1 MINTRD
7 ICMIAAG
14 AVLGGGVVAAAGYF
28 GVIRKFIPLR
38 DLERELDDIRRQYQE
53 YKHKLE
59 DLHHERET
67 TEDVEPSEDI
77 SHGRPESENVPVDD
91 APVDKPSDV
100 DISDEFEEE
109 EDEEEE
115 EEEGWDPWMSGQYDP
130 LTFKDGRY
138 WLDDDNPRW
147 DGPLNDEEME
157 LYRSVLGDEP
167 ELVMS
172 VVTDIRENRYIASM
186 DEDEPMFQIT
196 ADEHCFKPDFFETRE
211 LDYYEE
217 DDILALGREVIP
229 QIERYINP
237 ICLNH
242 FGENSGSGDPNVVWC
257 RNDKHEIDYEITR
270 HEDSYQHAIL
280 GIKPGPNTRP
290 PRRFRPDQ
298 AVEAEEANAKRSKRA
313 SH

>member
-14 AVLGGGVVAAAGYF
+14 AVLGGGIVAAAGYF
-28 GVIRKFIPLR
+28 GVIRQYIPLR
-38 DLERELDDIRRQYQE
+38 DLERELDDVRRQYME

-59 DLHHERET
+59 DLHHEPEA

-77 SHGRPESENVPVDD
+77 SHERPASENVPVDD
-91 APVDKPSDV
+91 APVDELSDV
-100 DISDEFEEE
+100 DISDDE
-109 EDEEEE
+109 EDED
-115 EEEGWDPWMSGQYDP
+115 EEEGWDPFMSGHYDP

-138 WLDDDNPRW
+138 YLDDDNPRW

-172 VVTDIRENRYIASM
+172 VLTDIRENRYIASM

-196 ADEHCFKPDFFETRE
+196 ADEHFSKPEFFETRE
-211 LDYYEE
+211 LDYYED

-242 FGENSGSGDPNVVWC
+242 FGEHSGSGDPNVVWC

-270 HEDSYQHAIL
+270 HADSYQHAVL
-280 GIKPGPNTRP
+280 GIQPGPNTQP

-298 AVEAEEANAKRSKRA
+298 VVDAEEAYAKRSKRA

>member
-14 AVLGGGVVAAAGYF
+14 AVLGGGIVAAAGYF
-28 GVIRKFIPLR
+28 GVIKQYIPLR
-38 DLERELDDIRRQYQE
+38 DLERELDDVRRQYME

-59 DLHHERET
+59 DLHHEREA
-67 TEDVEPSEDI
+67 TEDVEPGEDI
-77 SHGRPESENVPVDD
+77 SHGRPASENVPVDD
-91 APVDKPSDV
+91 APVDEPSDV
-100 DISDEFEEE
+100 DISDDE
-109 EDEEEE
+109 EDEEEA
-115 EEEGWDPWMSGQYDP
+115 EGWDPFMSGHYDP

-138 WLDDDNPRW
+138 YLDDDNPRW

-172 VVTDIRENRYIASM
+172 VLTDIRENRYLASM

-196 ADEHCFKPDFFETRE
+196 ADEHLFKPEFFETRE
-211 LDYYEE
+211 LDYYED

-242 FGENSGSGDPNVVWC
+242 FGEHSGSGDPNVVWC

-270 HEDSYQHAIL
+270 HADSYQHAVL

-298 AVEAEEANAKRSKRA
+298 VVDAEEADAKRSKRA

>member
-14 AVLGGGVVAAAGYF
+14 AVLGGGIVAAAGYF
-28 GVIRKFIPLR
+28 GVIKQYIPLR
-38 DLERELDDIRRQYQE
+38 DLERELDDVRRQYME

-59 DLHHERET
+59 DLHHEREA

-77 SHGRPESENVPVDD
+77 SHGRPASENVPVDD
-91 APVDKPSDV
+91 APVGEPSDV
-100 DISDEFEEE
+100 DISDDE
-109 EDEEEE
+109 EDED
-115 EEEGWDPWMSGQYDP
+115 EEEGWDPFMSGRYDP
-130 LTFKDGRY
+130 LPFKDGRY
-138 WLDDDNPRW
+138 HLDDDNPRW

-172 VVTDIRENRYIASM
+172 VLTDIRENRYIASM

-196 ADEHCFKPDFFETRE
+196 ADEHFSKPEFFETRE
-211 LDYYEE
+211 LDYYED

-242 FGENSGSGDPNVVWC
+242 FGEHSGSGDPNVVWC

-270 HEDSYQHAIL
+270 HEDSYQHAVL

-298 AVEAEEANAKRSKRA
+298 VVDAEEADAKRSKRA

>member
-14 AVLGGGVVAAAGYF
+14 AVLGGGVVAAAAYF
-28 GVIRKFIPLR
+28 GVIKQYIPLR
-38 DLERELDDIRRQYQE
+38 DLERELDDVRAQYME

-59 DLHHERET
+59 DLHHEREA

-77 SHGRPESENVPVDD
+77 SHGRPASESVPVDD
-91 APVDKPSDV
+91 APVDELSDV
-100 DISDEFEEE
+100 DISDDEEE
-109 EDEEEE
+109 EDEEE
-115 EEEGWDPWMSGQYDP
+115 GWDPFMSGHYDP

-138 WLDDDNPRW
+138 YLDDDNPRW

-172 VVTDIRENRYIASM
+172 VLTDIRENRYIASM

-196 ADEHCFKPDFFETRE
+196 AEEHLFKPEFFETRE
-211 LDYYEE
+211 LDYYED

-242 FGENSGSGDPNVVWC
+242 FGEHSGSGDPNVVWC

-270 HEDSYQHAIL
+270 HEDSYQHAVL
-280 GIKPGPNTRP
+280 GIKPGPNTQP

-298 AVEAEEANAKRSKRA
+298 VVDAEEEYAKRSKRA

>member
-1 MINTRD
+1 MISTRD

-28 GVIRKFIPLR
+28 GVIRQYIPLR
-38 DLERELDDIRRQYQE
+38 DLERELDDVRAQYME

-59 DLHHERET
+59 DLHHEPEA
-67 TEDVEPSEDI
+67 TEDVEPSEHI

-91 APVDKPSDV
+91 APVDEPSDV
-100 DISDEFEEE
+100 DISDDE
-109 EDEEEE
+109 EDED
-115 EEEGWDPWMSGQYDP
+115 EEEGWDPFMSGHYDP

-138 WLDDDNPRW
+138 YLDDDNPRW

-172 VVTDIRENRYIASM
+172 VLTDIRENRYIASM

-196 ADEHCFKPDFFETRE
+196 ADEHFSKPEFFETRE
-211 LDYYEE
+211 LDYYED

-242 FGENSGSGDPNVVWC
+242 FGEHSGSGDPNVVWC

-270 HEDSYQHAIL
+270 HADSYQHAVL
-280 GIKPGPNTRP
+280 GIKPGPNTQP

-298 AVEAEEANAKRSKRA
+298 VVDAEEAHAKRSKRA

>member
-1 MINTRD
+1 MISTRD

-14 AVLGGGVVAAAGYF
+14 VVLGGGVVAAAGYF
-28 GVIRKFIPLR
+28 GVIKQYIPLR
-38 DLERELDDIRRQYQE
+38 DLERELDDVRRQYME

-59 DLHHERET
+59 DLHHEREA
-67 TEDVEPSEDI
+67 TEAAEPSEDI
-77 SHGRPESENVPVDD
+77 SHGRPASENVPVDD
-91 APVDKPSDV
+91 APVDEPSDV
-100 DISDEFEEE
+100 DISDDE
-109 EDEEEE
+109 EDE
-115 EEEGWDPWMSGQYDP
+115 EEEGWDPFMSGRYDP
-130 LTFKDGRY
+130 LPFKDGRY
-138 WLDDDNPRW
+138 HLDDDNPRW

-172 VVTDIRENRYIASM
+172 VLTDIRENRYIASM

-196 ADEHCFKPDFFETRE
+196 AEEHFYKPEFFETRE
-211 LDYYEE
+211 LDYYED

-242 FGENSGSGDPNVVWC
+242 FGEHSGSGDPNVVWC

-298 AVEAEEANAKRSKRA
+298 VVDAEEADAKRSKRA

>member
-14 AVLGGGVVAAAGYF
+14 AVLGGGIVAAAGYF
-28 GVIRKFIPLR
+28 GVIKQYIPLR
-38 DLERELDDIRRQYQE
+38 DLERELDDVRAQYME

-59 DLHHERET
+59 DLHHEREA
-67 TEDVEPSEDI
+67 TEDVEPREDI
-77 SHGRPESENVPVDD
+77 SHERPASENVPVDD
-91 APVDKPSDV
+91 APVDEPSDV
-100 DISDEFEEE
+100 DISDDE
-109 EDEEEE
+109 EDED
-115 EEEGWDPWMSGQYDP
+115 EEEGWDPFMSGHYDP

-138 WLDDDNPRW
+138 YLDDDNPRW

-172 VVTDIRENRYIASM
+172 VLTDIRENRYIASM

-196 ADEHCFKPDFFETRE
+196 AEEHLFKPEFFETRE
-211 LDYYEE
+211 LDYYED

-242 FGENSGSGDPNVVWC
+242 FGEHSGSGDPNVVWC

-270 HEDSYQHAIL
+270 HEDSYQHAVL
-280 GIKPGPNTRP
+280 GIKPGPNTQP

-298 AVEAEEANAKRSKRA
+298 VVDAEEAHAKRSKRA

>member
-1 MINTRD
+1 MISTRD

-28 GVIRKFIPLR
+28 GVIKQYIPLR
-38 DLERELDDIRRQYQE
+38 DLERELDDIRRQYLE

-59 DLHHERET
+59 DLHHEQEA
-67 TEDVEPSEDI
+67 TEDVEPSEEI
-77 SHGRPESENVPVDD
+77 SHGRPASENVPVDD
-91 APVDKPSDV
+91 APVDEPSDV
-100 DISDEFEEE
+100 DISDDE
-109 EDEEEE
+109 EDED
-115 EEEGWDPWMSGQYDP
+115 EEEGWDPFMSGRYDP
-130 LTFKDGRY
+130 LPFEDGRY
-138 WLDDDNPRW
+138 YLDDDNPRW

-172 VVTDIRENRYIASM
+172 VLTDIRENRYIASM

-196 ADEHCFKPDFFETRE
+196 ADEHFSKPEFFETRE
-211 LDYYEE
+211 LDYYED

-242 FGENSGSGDPNVVWC
+242 FGEHSGSGDPNVVWC

-280 GIKPGPNTRP
+280 GIKPGPNTQP

-298 AVEAEEANAKRSKRA
+298 VVDAEEADAKRSKRA

>member
-14 AVLGGGVVAAAGYF
+14 VVLGGGVVAAAGYF
-28 GVIRKFIPLR
+28 GVIKQYIPLR
-38 DLERELDDIRRQYQE
+38 DLERELDDVRRQYME

-59 DLHHERET
+59 DLHHEREA
-67 TEDVEPSEDI
+67 TEDAEPSEDI
-77 SHGRPESENVPVDD
+77 SHGRPASENVPVDD
-91 APVDKPSDV
+91 APVDEPSDV
-100 DISDEFEEE
+100 DISDDE
-109 EDEEEE
+109 EDED
-115 EEEGWDPWMSGQYDP
+115 EEEGWDPFMSGRYDP
-130 LTFKDGRY
+130 LPFKDGRY
-138 WLDDDNPRW
+138 YLDDDNPRW

-172 VVTDIRENRYIASM
+172 VLTDIRENRYIASM

-196 ADEHCFKPDFFETRE
+196 ADEHFSKPEFFETRE
-211 LDYYEE
+211 LDYYED

-242 FGENSGSGDPNVVWC
+242 FGEHSGSGDPNVVWC

-298 AVEAEEANAKRSKRA
+298 VVDAEEADAKRSKRA

>member
-14 AVLGGGVVAAAGYF
+14 AVLGGGIVAAAGYF
-28 GVIRKFIPLR
+28 GVIKQYIPLR
-38 DLERELDDIRRQYQE
+38 DLERELDDVRRQYME

-59 DLHHERET
+59 DLHHEREA
-67 TEDVEPSEDI
+67 TEDVDPREDI
-77 SHGRPESENVPVDD
+77 SHGRPASENAPVDD
-91 APVDKPSDV
+91 APVDEPSDV
-100 DISDEFEEE
+100 DISDDEE

-115 EEEGWDPWMSGQYDP
+115 GWDPFMSGQYDP
-130 LTFKDGRY
+130 LPFKDGRY
-138 WLDDDNPRW
+138 YLDDDNPRW

-172 VVTDIRENRYIASM
+172 VLTDIRENRYLASM

-196 ADEHCFKPDFFETRE
+196 ADEHFFKPEFFETRE
-211 LDYYEE
+211 LDYYED

-242 FGENSGSGDPNVVWC
+242 FGEHSGSGDPNVVWC

-270 HEDSYQHAIL
+270 HADSYQHAIL

-298 AVEAEEANAKRSKRA
+298 VVDAEEADAKRSKRA

>member
-7 ICMIAAG
+7 LCMIAAG

-28 GVIRKFIPLR
+28 GVIKQYIPLR
-38 DLERELDDIRRQYQE
+38 DLERELDDVRRQYME

-59 DLHHERET
+59 DLHREPEP

-77 SHGRPESENVPVDD
+77 SHGRPASENVPVDD
-91 APVDKPSDV
+91 APVDEPSDV
-100 DISDEFEEE
+100 DISDDE
-109 EDEEEE
+109 EDED
-115 EEEGWDPWMSGQYDP
+115 EEEGWDPFMSGHYDP

-138 WLDDDNPRW
+138 YLDDDNPRW

-172 VVTDIRENRYIASM
+172 VLTDIRENRYIASM

-196 ADEHCFKPDFFETRE
+196 AEEHLFKPEFFETRE
-211 LDYYEE
+211 LDYYED

-242 FGENSGSGDPNVVWC
+242 FGEHSGSGDPNVVWC

-270 HEDSYQHAIL
+270 HEDSYQHAVL

-298 AVEAEEANAKRSKRA
+298 VVDAEEADAKRSKRA
-313 SH
+313 SR

>member
-14 AVLGGGVVAAAGYF
+14 AVLGGGIVAAAGYF
-28 GVIRKFIPLR
+28 GAIKQYIPLR
-38 DLERELDDIRRQYQE
+38 DLERELDDIRAQYME

-59 DLHHERET
+59 DLHREREA
-67 TEDVEPSEDI
+67 TEDVESSEDI
-77 SHGRPESENVPVDD
+77 SHERPASENVPVDY
-91 APVDKPSDV
+91 APVDEPSDV
-100 DISDEFEEE
+100 DISDDE
-109 EDEEEE
+109 EDEED
-115 EEEGWDPWMSGQYDP
+115 EEEGWDPFMSGHYDP

-138 WLDDDNPRW
+138 YLDDDNPRW

-172 VVTDIRENRYIASM
+172 VLTDIRENRYIASM

-196 ADEHCFKPDFFETRE
+196 AEEHLFKPEFFETRE
-211 LDYYEE
+211 LDYYED

-242 FGENSGSGDPNVVWC
+242 FGEHSGSGDPNVVWC

-270 HEDSYQHAIL
+270 HEDSYQHAVL
-280 GIKPGPNTRP
+280 GIKPGPNTQP

-298 AVEAEEANAKRSKRA
+298 VVDAEEADAKRSKRA
-313 SH
+313 SR

>member
-1 MINTRD
+1 MISTRD

-28 GVIRKFIPLR
+28 GVIKQYIPLR
-38 DLERELDDIRRQYQE
+38 DLERELDDIRRQYLE

-59 DLHHERET
+59 DLHHEQEA
-67 TEDVEPSEDI
+67 TEGVEPSEEI
-77 SHGRPESENVPVDD
+77 SHGRPASENVPVDD
-91 APVDKPSDV
+91 APVDEPSDV
-100 DISDEFEEE
+100 DISDDE
-109 EDEEEE
+109 EDED
-115 EEEGWDPWMSGQYDP
+115 EEEGWDPFMSGRYDP
-130 LTFKDGRY
+130 LPFEDGRY
-138 WLDDDNPRW
+138 YLDDDNPRW

-172 VVTDIRENRYIASM
+172 VLTDIRENRYIASM

-196 ADEHCFKPDFFETRE
+196 ADEHFSKPEFFETRE
-211 LDYYEE
+211 LDYYED

-242 FGENSGSGDPNVVWC
+242 FGEHSGSGDPNVVWC

-280 GIKPGPNTRP
+280 GIKPGPNTQP

-298 AVEAEEANAKRSKRA
+298 VVDAEEADAKRSKRA

>member
-1 MINTRD
+1 MISTRD

-28 GVIRKFIPLR
+28 GVIRQYIPLR
-38 DLERELDDIRRQYQE
+38 DLERELDDVRAQYME

-59 DLHHERET
+59 DLHHEPEA
-67 TEDVEPSEDI
+67 TEDVEPSEHI
-77 SHGRPESENVPVDD
+77 SHGRPASESVPVDD
-91 APVDKPSDV
+91 APVDEPSDV
-100 DISDEFEEE
+100 DISDDEE
-109 EDEEEE
+109 EDEEE
-115 EEEGWDPWMSGQYDP
+115 GWDPFMSGHYDP

-138 WLDDDNPRW
+138 YLDDDNPRW

-172 VVTDIRENRYIASM
+172 VLTDIRENRYIASM

-196 ADEHCFKPDFFETRE
+196 ADEHFSKPEFFETRE
-211 LDYYEE
+211 LDYYED

-242 FGENSGSGDPNVVWC
+242 FGEHSGSGDPNVVWC
-257 RNDKHEIDYEITR
+257 RND
-270 HEDSYQHAIL
+270 
-280 GIKPGPNTRP
+280 
-290 PRRFRPDQ
+290 
-298 AVEAEEANAKRSKRA
+298 
-313 SH
+313 

>member
-1 MINTRD
+1 MISTRD

-28 GVIRKFIPLR
+28 GVIKQYIPLR
-38 DLERELDDIRRQYQE
+38 DLERELDDVRRQYME

-67 TEDVEPSEDI
+67 TEDVEPREDI
-77 SHGRPESENVPVDD
+77 SHGRPASENVPVDD
-91 APVDKPSDV
+91 APVDEPSDV
-100 DISDEFEEE
+100 DISDDE
-109 EDEEEE
+109 EDED
-115 EEEGWDPWMSGQYDP
+115 EEEGWDPFMSGHYDP

-138 WLDDDNPRW
+138 YLDDDNPRW

-172 VVTDIRENRYIASM
+172 VLTDIRENRYIASM

-196 ADEHCFKPDFFETRE
+196 ADEHFSKPEFFETRE
-211 LDYYEE
+211 LDYYED

-242 FGENSGSGDPNVVWC
+242 FGEHSGSGDPNVVWC

-270 HEDSYQHAIL
+270 HEDSYQHAVL
-280 GIKPGPNTRP
+280 GIKPGPNTQP

-298 AVEAEEANAKRSKRA
+298 VVDAEEADAKRSKRA

>member
-14 AVLGGGVVAAAGYF
+14 VVLGGGVVAAAGYF
-28 GVIRKFIPLR
+28 GVIKQYIPLR
-38 DLERELDDIRRQYQE
+38 DLERELDDVRRQYME

-59 DLHHERET
+59 DLHHEREAA
-67 TEDVEPSEDI
+67 EDAEPGEDI
-77 SHGRPESENVPVDD
+77 SHGRPASENVPVDD
-91 APVDKPSDV
+91 APVDEPSDV
-100 DISDEFEEE
+100 DISDDE
-109 EDEEEE
+109 EDED
-115 EEEGWDPWMSGQYDP
+115 EEEGWDPFMSGRYDP
-130 LTFKDGRY
+130 LPFKDGRY
-138 WLDDDNPRW
+138 YLDDDNPRW

-172 VVTDIRENRYIASM
+172 VLTDIRENRYIASM

-196 ADEHCFKPDFFETRE
+196 AEEHFYKPEFFETRE
-211 LDYYEE
+211 LDYYED

-242 FGENSGSGDPNVVWC
+242 FGEHSGSGDPNVVWC

-298 AVEAEEANAKRSKRA
+298 VVDAEEADAKRSKRA

>member
-14 AVLGGGVVAAAGYF
+14 VVLGGGVVAAAGYF
-28 GVIRKFIPLR
+28 GVIKQYIPLR
-38 DLERELDDIRRQYQE
+38 DLERELDDVRRQYME

-59 DLHHERET
+59 DLHHEREA
-67 TEDVEPSEDI
+67 TEDAEPGEDI
-77 SHGRPESENVPVDD
+77 SHGRPASENVPVDD
-91 APVDKPSDV
+91 APVDEPSDV
-100 DISDEFEEE
+100 DISDDE
-109 EDEEEE
+109 EDED
-115 EEEGWDPWMSGQYDP
+115 EEEGWDPFMSGRYDP
-130 LTFKDGRY
+130 LPFKDGRY
-138 WLDDDNPRW
+138 YLDDDNPRW

-172 VVTDIRENRYIASM
+172 VLTDIRENRYLASM

-196 ADEHCFKPDFFETRE
+196 AEEHFYKPEFFETRE
-211 LDYYEE
+211 LDYYED

-242 FGENSGSGDPNVVWC
+242 FGEHSGSGDPNVVWC

-298 AVEAEEANAKRSKRA
+298 VVDAEEADAKRSKRA

>member
-1 MINTRD
+1 MISTRD

-28 GVIRKFIPLR
+28 GVIKQYIPLR
-38 DLERELDDIRRQYQE
+38 DLERELDDVRRQYME

-59 DLHHERET
+59 DLHHEREAS
-67 TEDVEPSEDI
+67 EDVEPSEDI
-77 SHGRPESENVPVDD
+77 SHGRPASENVPVDD
-91 APVDKPSDV
+91 APVDEPSDV
-100 DISDEFEEE
+100 DISDDE
-109 EDEEEE
+109 EDED
-115 EEEGWDPWMSGQYDP
+115 EEEGWDPFMSGHYDP

-138 WLDDDNPRW
+138 YLDDDNPRW

-172 VVTDIRENRYIASM
+172 VLTDIRENRYIASI

-196 ADEHCFKPDFFETRE
+196 AEEHLFKPEFFETRE
-211 LDYYEE
+211 LDYYED

-242 FGENSGSGDPNVVWC
+242 FGEHSGSGDPNVVWC

-270 HEDSYQHAIL
+270 HEDSYQHAVL

-298 AVEAEEANAKRSKRA
+298 VVDAEEADAKRSKRA

>member
-1 MINTRD
+1 MISTRD

-14 AVLGGGVVAAAGYF
+14 VVLGGGVVAAAGYF
-28 GVIRKFIPLR
+28 GVIKQYIPLR
-38 DLERELDDIRRQYQE
+38 DLERELDDVRRQYME

-59 DLHHERET
+59 DLHHEREA

-77 SHGRPESENVPVDD
+77 SHGRPASENVPVDD
-91 APVDKPSDV
+91 APVDEPSDV
-100 DISDEFEEE
+100 DISDDEE

-115 EEEGWDPWMSGQYDP
+115 GWDPFMSGRYDP
-130 LTFKDGRY
+130 LPFKDGRY
-138 WLDDDNPRW
+138 HLDDDNPRW

-172 VVTDIRENRYIASM
+172 VLTDIRENRYIASM

-196 ADEHCFKPDFFETRE
+196 ADEHFYKPEFFETRE
-211 LDYYEE
+211 LDYYED

-242 FGENSGSGDPNVVWC
+242 FGEHSGSGDPNVVWC

-298 AVEAEEANAKRSKRA
+298 VVDAEEADAKRSKRA

>member
-14 AVLGGGVVAAAGYF
+14 AVLGGGIVAAAGYF
-28 GVIRKFIPLR
+28 GVIRQYIPLR
-38 DLERELDDIRRQYQE
+38 DLERELDDVRAQYME

-59 DLHHERET
+59 DLHHEPEA
-67 TEDVEPSEDI
+67 TEDVEPSEHI

-91 APVDKPSDV
+91 APVDEPSDV
-100 DISDEFEEE
+100 DISDDEE

-115 EEEGWDPWMSGQYDP
+115 GWDPFMSGHYDP

-138 WLDDDNPRW
+138 YLDDDNPRW

-172 VVTDIRENRYIASM
+172 VLTDIRENRYIASM

-196 ADEHCFKPDFFETRE
+196 ADEHFSKPEFFETRE
-211 LDYYEE
+211 LDYYED

-242 FGENSGSGDPNVVWC
+242 FGEHSGSGDPNVVWC

-270 HEDSYQHAIL
+270 HEDSYQHAVL
-280 GIKPGPNTRP
+280 GIKTGPNTQP

-298 AVEAEEANAKRSKRA
+298 VVDAEEAHAKRSKRA

>member
-14 AVLGGGVVAAAGYF
+14 AVLGGGIVAAAGYF
-28 GVIRKFIPLR
+28 GVIKQYIPLR
-38 DLERELDDIRRQYQE
+38 DLERELDDIRAQYME

-59 DLHHERET
+59 DLHHEREA
-67 TEDVEPSEDI
+67 TEDVEPREDI
-77 SHGRPESENVPVDD
+77 SHGRPASENIPVDD
-91 APVDKPSDV
+91 APVDEPSDV
-100 DISDEFEEE
+100 DISDEDE
-109 EDEEEE
+109 EDED
-115 EEEGWDPWMSGQYDP
+115 EEGWDPFMSGHYDP

-138 WLDDDNPRW
+138 YLDDDNPRW

-172 VVTDIRENRYIASM
+172 VLTDIRENRYIASM

-196 ADEHCFKPDFFETRE
+196 ADEHFSKPEFFETRE
-211 LDYYEE
+211 LDYYED

-242 FGENSGSGDPNVVWC
+242 FGEHSGSGDPNVVWC

-270 HEDSYQHAIL
+270 HEDSYQHAVL
-280 GIKPGPNTRP
+280 GIKPGPNTQP

-298 AVEAEEANAKRSKRA
+298 VVDAEEAHAKRSKRA

>member
-1 MINTRD
+1 MISTRD

-14 AVLGGGVVAAAGYF
+14 VVLGGGVVAAAGYF
-28 GVIRKFIPLR
+28 GVIKQYIPLR
-38 DLERELDDIRRQYQE
+38 DLERELDDVRRQYME

-59 DLHHERET
+59 DLHHEREA

-77 SHGRPESENVPVDD
+77 SHGRPASENVPVDD
-91 APVDKPSDV
+91 APVDEPSDV
-100 DISDEFEEE
+100 DISDEE
-109 EDEEEE
+109 EDED
-115 EEEGWDPWMSGQYDP
+115 EEEGWDPFMSGRYDP
-130 LTFKDGRY
+130 LPFKDGRY
-138 WLDDDNPRW
+138 HLDDDNPRW

-172 VVTDIRENRYIASM
+172 VLTDIRENRYIASM

-196 ADEHCFKPDFFETRE
+196 AEEHFYKPEFFETRE
-211 LDYYEE
+211 LDYYED

-242 FGENSGSGDPNVVWC
+242 FGEHSGSGDPNVVWC

-298 AVEAEEANAKRSKRA
+298 VVDAEEADAKRSKRA

>member
-1 MINTRD
+1 MISTRD

-28 GVIRKFIPLR
+28 GVIKQYIPLR
-38 DLERELDDIRRQYQE
+38 DLERELDDIRAQYME

-59 DLHHERET
+59 ELHHEREA

-77 SHGRPESENVPVDD
+77 SHGRPESENVTVDD
-91 APVDKPSDV
+91 APVDEPSDV
-100 DISDEFEEE
+100 DISDDE
-109 EDEEEE
+109 EDED
-115 EEEGWDPWMSGQYDP
+115 EEEGWDPFMSGRYDP

-138 WLDDDNPRW
+138 YLDDDNPRW

-172 VVTDIRENRYIASM
+172 VLTDIRENRYIASM

-196 ADEHCFKPDFFETRE
+196 ADEHFSKPEFFETRE
-211 LDYYEE
+211 LDYYED

-242 FGENSGSGDPNVVWC
+242 FGEHSGSGDPNVVWC

-270 HEDSYQHAIL
+270 HEDSYQHAVL

-298 AVEAEEANAKRSKRA
+298 VVDAEEADAKRSKRA

>member
-14 AVLGGGVVAAAGYF
+14 AVLGGGIVAAAGYF
-28 GVIRKFIPLR
+28 GVIKQYIPLR
-38 DLERELDDIRRQYQE
+38 DLERELDDVRAQYME
-53 YKHKLE
+53 YKHKLD
-59 DLHHERET
+59 DLHHEPEA
-67 TEDVEPSEDI
+67 TEDVEPSEHI

-91 APVDKPSDV
+91 APVDEPSDV
-100 DISDEFEEE
+100 DISDDE
-109 EDEEEE
+109 EEEE
-115 EEEGWDPWMSGQYDP
+115 EEEGWDPFMSGHYDP

-138 WLDDDNPRW
+138 YLDDDNPRW

-172 VVTDIRENRYIASM
+172 VLTDIRENRYIASM

-196 ADEHCFKPDFFETRE
+196 ADEHFSKPEFFETRE
-211 LDYYEE
+211 LDYYED

-242 FGENSGSGDPNVVWC
+242 FGEHSGSGDPNVVWC

-270 HEDSYQHAIL
+270 HEDSYQHAVL
-280 GIKPGPNTRP
+280 GIKPGPNTQP

-298 AVEAEEANAKRSKRA
+298 VVDAEEANAKRSKRA

>member
-14 AVLGGGVVAAAGYF
+14 AVLGGVVVAAAGYF
-28 GVIRKFIPLR
+28 GVIKQYIPLR
-38 DLERELDDIRRQYQE
+38 DLERELDDVRRQYME

-59 DLHHERET
+59 DLHHEREA

-77 SHGRPESENVPVDD
+77 SHGRPASENVPVDD
-91 APVDKPSDV
+91 APVDEPSDV
-100 DISDEFEEE
+100 DISDDE
-109 EDEEEE
+109 EDED
-115 EEEGWDPWMSGQYDP
+115 EEEGWDPFMSGHYDP
-130 LTFKDGRY
+130 LPFKDGRWY
-138 WLDDDNPRW
+138 LDDDNPRW

-157 LYRSVLGDEP
+157 LYKSVLGDEP

-172 VVTDIRENRYIASM
+172 VLTDIRENRYIASM

-196 ADEHCFKPDFFETRE
+196 ADEHLFKPEFFETRE
-211 LDYYEE
+211 LDYYED

-242 FGENSGSGDPNVVWC
+242 FGEHSGSGDPNVVWC

-270 HEDSYQHAIL
+270 HADSYQHAVL

-298 AVEAEEANAKRSKRA
+298 VVDAEEAHAKRSKRA

>member
-14 AVLGGGVVAAAGYF
+14 AVLGGGIVAAAGYF
-28 GVIRKFIPLR
+28 GVIKQYIPLR
-38 DLERELDDIRRQYQE
+38 DLERELDDVRRQYME

-59 DLHHERET
+59 DLHHEREE
-67 TEDVEPSEDI
+67 TEAVAPREDI
-77 SHGRPESENVPVDD
+77 SHGRPESESVPVDD
-91 APVDKPSDV
+91 APVDEPSDV
-100 DISDEFEEE
+100 DISDDE
-109 EDEEEE
+109 ED
-115 EEEGWDPWMSGQYDP
+115 EEEGWDPFMSGHYDP

-138 WLDDDNPRW
+138 YLDDDNPRW

-172 VVTDIRENRYIASM
+172 VLTDIRENRYIASM

-196 ADEHCFKPDFFETRE
+196 ADEHLFKPEFFETRE

-217 DDILALGREVIP
+217 DDILALGRDVIP

-270 HEDSYQHAIL
+270 HEDSYQHAVL

-298 AVEAEEANAKRSKRA
+298 VVDAEEAHAKRSKRA

>member
-28 GVIRKFIPLR
+28 GVIRQYIPLR
-38 DLERELDDIRRQYQE
+38 DLERELDDVRRQYLE

-59 DLHHERET
+59 DLHHEPEP
-67 TEDVEPSEDI
+67 TEDVEPREDI
-77 SHGRPESENVPVDD
+77 SHGRPASENVPVDD
-91 APVDKPSDV
+91 APVDEPSDV
-100 DISDEFEEE
+100 DISDEDEE
-109 EDEEEE
+109 EDEEE
-115 EEEGWDPWMSGQYDP
+115 GWDPFMSGHYDP
-130 LTFKDGRY
+130 LPFKDGRY
-138 WLDDDNPRW
+138 YLDDDNPRW

-172 VVTDIRENRYIASM
+172 VLTDIRENRYLASM

-196 ADEHCFKPDFFETRE
+196 ADEHCFKPEFFETRE
-211 LDYYEE
+211 LDYYED

-242 FGENSGSGDPNVVWC
+242 FGEHSGSGDPNVVWC

-270 HEDSYQHAIL
+270 HADSYQHAVL
-280 GIKPGPNTRP
+280 GIQPGPNTRP

-298 AVEAEEANAKRSKRA
+298 VVDAEEAYAKRSKRA

>member
-1 MINTRD
+1 MISTRD

-14 AVLGGGVVAAAGYF
+14 VVLGGGVVAAAGYF
-28 GVIRKFIPLR
+28 GVIKQYIPLR
-38 DLERELDDIRRQYQE
+38 DLERELDDVRRQYME

-59 DLHHERET
+59 DLHHEREA
-67 TEDVEPSEDI
+67 TEDVEPREDI
-77 SHGRPESENVPVDD
+77 SHGRPASENVPVDD
-91 APVDKPSDV
+91 APVDEPSDV
-100 DISDEFEEE
+100 DISDDE
-109 EDEEEE
+109 EDED
-115 EEEGWDPWMSGQYDP
+115 EEEGWDPFMSGRYDP
-130 LTFKDGRY
+130 LPFKDGRY
-138 WLDDDNPRW
+138 YLDDDNPRW

-172 VVTDIRENRYIASM
+172 VLTDIRENRYIASM

-196 ADEHCFKPDFFETRE
+196 AEEHFYKPEFFETRE
-211 LDYYEE
+211 LDYYED

-242 FGENSGSGDPNVVWC
+242 FGEHSGSGDPNVVWC

-298 AVEAEEANAKRSKRA
+298 VVDAEEADAKRSKRA

>member
-14 AVLGGGVVAAAGYF
+14 AVLGGGIVAAAGYF
-28 GVIRKFIPLR
+28 GVIRQYIPLR
-38 DLERELDDIRRQYQE
+38 DLERELDDVRAQYMG

-59 DLHHERET
+59 DLHHEREA
-67 TEDVEPSEDI
+67 TEDVEPREDI
-77 SHGRPESENVPVDD
+77 SHERPASENVPVDD
-91 APVDKPSDV
+91 APVDELSDV
-100 DISDEFEEE
+100 DISD
-109 EDEEEE
+109 DEEE
-115 EEEGWDPWMSGQYDP
+115 EEEGWDPFMSGDYDP

>member
-91 APVDKPSDV
+91 APVDEPSDV
-100 DISDEFEEE
+100 DISD
-109 EDEEEE
+109 DEEEE